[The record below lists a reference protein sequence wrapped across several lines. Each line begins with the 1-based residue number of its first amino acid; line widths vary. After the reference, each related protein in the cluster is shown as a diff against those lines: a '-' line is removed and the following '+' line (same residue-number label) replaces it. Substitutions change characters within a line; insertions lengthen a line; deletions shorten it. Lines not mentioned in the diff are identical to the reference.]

1 MPKQHFVGD
10 NFLFCIIK
18 VLGSLSNKLPF
29 SFHFLSFSFLF
40 SLAKQTLRMRS
51 QRMSG

>member
-1 MPKQHFVGD
+1 MPKQHFVKES
-10 NFLFCIIK
+10 NFSLLKF
-18 VLGSLSNKLPF
+18 GESLSNKLPF

-40 SLAKQTLRMRS
+40 SLAKHPLRMTT